1 MHGQKMMTS
10 DSSNISDEVILSMIK
25 DKHTKEM
32 GCRYFMR
39 QHQERIYWV
48 IRKIVMTHEDT
59 DDVIQNTFLKAFRAL
74 ENFEGRSSLYTWLH
88 RIAVNE
94 ALAYRKSQLSGGRI
108 IPIDQHTKIE
118 AGEFDQMSAD
128 TIRRKLDAAI
138 ELLPEKQKEV
148 FSLRY
153 FEEMS
158 YQEMSEKLLTSIGA
172 LKASYHFAVKKIES
186 FLENGTEQ

>member
-1 MHGQKMMTS
+1 MMTS
-10 DSSNISDEVILSMIK
+10 DFQNISDEVILSMIK
-25 DKHTKEM
+25 EKDTKEL

-39 QHQERIYWV
+39 KHQERIYWV

-74 ENFEGRSSLYTWLH
+74 DNFEGRSALYTWLH

-94 ALAYRKSQLSGGRI
+94 ALAYRKSQLTSGRI
-108 IPIDQHTKIE
+108 IPIDQNTKIDAAE
-118 AGEFDQMSAD
+118 LDQMSAD

-138 ELLPEKQKEV
+138 EALPEKQKEV
-148 FSLRY
+148 FLLRY

-158 YQEMSEKLLTSIGA
+158 YQEMSDKLATSVGA

-186 FLENGTEQ
+186 YLENGTD